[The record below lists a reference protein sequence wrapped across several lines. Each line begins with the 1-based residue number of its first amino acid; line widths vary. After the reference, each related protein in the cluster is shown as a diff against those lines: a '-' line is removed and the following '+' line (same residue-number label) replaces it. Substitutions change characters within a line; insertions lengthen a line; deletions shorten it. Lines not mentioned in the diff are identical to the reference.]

1 MFSHIVTAAKGLF
14 ARQSS
19 NEPPSTQ
26 PDSSPINPS
35 ALSAP
40 ADNSKM
46 VTATRRRTFSPVR
59 PAAETNG
66 NGSEK
71 KNGKRKSGAV
81 NTAVEV
87 QVIKKRKTSPEITPE
102 EDASQIEE
110 PQPQQEANAETEEK
124 AAPPAKKHFRFDSE
138 EPELPVEIPMEE
150 PEKQPEPA
158 EEDSSDDDEA
168 PEAVDNSAEMSRL
181 RQEAKKQEE
190 IKQREEQLKREKRKK
205 LDDLRKAQAKAA
217 NKKKEILAD
226 DLSESTA
233 TLQGSITQDAR
244 RAALPALLPDDILNA
259 APVARPP
266 TPPADGMDILQ
277 KKPNKL
283 KFLDKKEK
291 RPKDVHMGDV
301 TIRVLDDNVPR
312 KTSKTT
318 LPPKSSK
325 AGLNSKQGWLNRAR
339 STGHVNGLR
348 RTTGGPSGFVRR

>member
-26 PDSSPINPS
+26 PDSSPINSS

-59 PAAETNG
+59 PAAETND
-66 NGSEK
+66 NGAEK

-81 NTAVEV
+81 NMAVEV

-138 EPELPVEIPMEE
+138 EPELPVEIPMEG

-190 IKQREEQLKREKRKK
+190 IKQRLALRDTGLHS
-205 LDDLRKAQAKAA
+205 LDHAC
-217 NKKKEILAD
+217 
-226 DLSESTA
+226 
-233 TLQGSITQDAR
+233 
-244 RAALPALLPDDILNA
+244 
-259 APVARPP
+259 
-266 TPPADGMDILQ
+266 
-277 KKPNKL
+277 
-283 KFLDKKEK
+283 
-291 RPKDVHMGDV
+291 
-301 TIRVLDDNVPR
+301 
-312 KTSKTT
+312 
-318 LPPKSSK
+318 
-325 AGLNSKQGWLNRAR
+325 
-339 STGHVNGLR
+339 
-348 RTTGGPSGFVRR
+348 